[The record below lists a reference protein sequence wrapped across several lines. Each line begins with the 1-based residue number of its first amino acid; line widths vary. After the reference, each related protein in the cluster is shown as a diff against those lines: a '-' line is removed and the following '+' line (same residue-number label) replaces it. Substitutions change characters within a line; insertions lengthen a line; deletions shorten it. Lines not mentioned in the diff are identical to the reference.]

1 MEVLLMK
8 IFITLLTLGGIII
21 VAAMLFTL
29 ISTLVYYFFKAFN
42 KDYMIN
48 GTYAII
54 VTLLFALIII
64 IAAMF
69 LYVKISGALVN

>member
-1 MEVLLMK
+1 MK

-21 VAAMLFTL
+21 VAAMLFIL

-42 KDYMIN
+42 KDYMIT
-48 GTYAII
+48 GTYAI
-54 VTLLFALIII
+54 VVSVHFALIII

-69 LYVKISGALVN
+69 LYVKISGALLN

>member
-21 VAAMLFTL
+21 VAAMLFIL